1 MKILKNLNVSKK
13 LLVLFVPAI
22 LALLAFLVVFIY
34 DANKINNQT
43 KKAYYDEVY
52 VSTSLILNADRD
64 YYQALVDE
72 MKFAANSSM
81 DATTKKAVTDD
92 YNENVG
98 QVTDRV
104 TKAVENVKGN
114 ANLYSSFQDPNTG
127 KTLDS
132 LFKDF
137 STNLDTW
144 KSTYDVATGKGDSDK
159 HGKAFDTARADIN
172 SMTDLMEA
180 YAAAES
186 ARISGEITRSILIL
200 AGVILTLVIAIGLCA
215 AYIMK
220 YLKKNILNTTR
231 DMMRLSQ
238 KDLSF
243 EPYQLKSKDELGTL
257 SSSVDTV
264 IYSLREIVT
273 MLNDTSS
280 KLKNTSSSMKTN
292 SDEITTS
299 MNQIADTVGDIAG
312 TAGQQASDAEM
323 AAKEFDSLG
332 NVILQNAQSTKNLS
346 GASERL
352 KDVSQTGLDTITDL
366 SKLTESNKESFELI
380 FDTIRNTNE
389 SASKIGAVSE
399 AIASIAQQTNLLA
412 LNAAIEAAR
421 AGEAGK
427 GFAVVAD
434 EIRNLAEQSAKSTSS
449 IHEILDVLQ
458 KQIADA
464 NLQSDTVRKA
474 VDVQAGSV
482 KETEERYRQIVHTL
496 DDMNREIRAIE
507 VVSDEMEK
515 SRIQV
520 LDIITSLSAIAEEN
534 AASTEETSAT
544 TEEVL
549 ASVITIND
557 MVEEIDQLSEQ
568 FNNAINQFKL
578 KAEK

>member
-1 MKILKNLNVSKK
+1 MMILKNLNVSKK

-43 KKAYYDEVY
+43 KKAYYDEVF

-72 MKFAANSSM
+72 LKFDANSSM
-81 DATTKKAVTDD
+81 DTTKKKELTDD

-98 QVTDRV
+98 QVQDRV
-104 TKAVENVKGN
+104 SQAVENVKEN
-114 ANLYSSFQDPNTG
+114 VKLYSQFQDPKTG
-127 KTLDS
+127 KTLEE
-132 LFKDF
+132 LYKDF
-137 STNLDTW
+137 ATNLDTW
-144 KSTYDVATGKGDSDK
+144 KSSYDVSTGKGDADK
-159 HGKAFDTARADIN
+159 HGKAFDSARADIN
-172 SMTDLMEA
+172 SMTELMEA
-180 YAAAES
+180 YASAES
-186 ARISGEITRSILIL
+186 SRISSEITRSIIIL
-200 AGVILTLVIAIGLCA
+200 SGVILVLVIAIGLCA

-220 YLKKNILNTTR
+220 YLKKSILNTTK

-238 KDLSF
+238 NDLSF
-243 EPYQLKSKDELGTL
+243 EPYQLNTKDELGTL
-257 SSSVDTV
+257 TSSVDTV

-273 MLNDTSS
+273 LLNDTSA
-280 KLKNTSSSMKTN
+280 KLKNSSSSMKMN

-299 MNQIADTVGDIAG
+299 MNQITETVGDIAG
-312 TAGQQASDAEM
+312 TAGQQASDAET

-346 GASERL
+346 SASEHL
-352 KDVSQTGLDTITDL
+352 KEVSRTGLDTITDL
-366 SKLTESNKESFELI
+366 SKLTENNKQSFELI

-434 EIRNLAEQSAKSTSS
+434 EIRSLAEQSAKSTSS

-496 DDMNREIRAIE
+496 EDMNEEIKTIE

-515 SRIQV
+515 SRKQV

-534 AASTEETSAT
+534 AASTQETSAT

-549 ASVITIND
+549 ASAITINEI
-557 MVEEIDQLSEQ
+557 VEEIDLLSDQ
-568 FNNAINQFKL
+568 FNETINKFKL
-578 KAEK
+578 N

>member
-34 DANKINNQT
+34 DSNKINNQT

-72 MKFAANSSM
+72 MKFAANTSM
-81 DATTKKAVTDD
+81 DATTKKEVTDD
-92 YNENVG
+92 YNENIG

-104 TKAVENVKGN
+104 KQAVENVKSN
-114 ANLYSSFQDPNTG
+114 ANLYSTFTDPNTG
-127 KTLDS
+127 KTLDA
-132 LFKDF
+132 LYKDF

-144 KSTYDVATGKGDSDK
+144 KSTYDASTTKGDADK
-159 HGKAFDTARADIN
+159 HSKAFDAARADIN

-186 ARISGEITRSILIL
+186 ARISSEITRNIIILS
-200 AGVILTLVIAIGLCA
+200 GVILALVVLIGLCA
-215 AYIMK
+215 TYIMK
-220 YLKKNILNTTR
+220 YLKRNILNTTK

-243 EPYQLKSKDELGTL
+243 EPAKLQSKDEFGTL

-273 MLNDTSS
+273 MLNATSS
-280 KLKNTSSSMKTN
+280 KLKESSSSMKEN

-299 MNQIADTVGDIAG
+299 MNQIAETVGDIAG

-323 AAKEFDSLG
+323 AAREFDSLG
-332 NVILQNAQSTKNLS
+332 SVILQNAQSTKNLS

-352 KDVSQTGLDTITDL
+352 KEVSKTGLDTITDL
-366 SKLTESNKESFELI
+366 SKLTESNKESFEMI

-389 SASKIGAVSE
+389 SAGKIGSVSE

-496 DDMNREIRAIE
+496 DEMNGEIRVIE
-507 VVSDEMEK
+507 VVSDEMER
-515 SRIQV
+515 SRKQV
-520 LDIITSLSAIAEEN
+520 VDIITSLAAIAEEN
-534 AASTEETSAT
+534 AASTQETSAT

-557 MVEEIDQLSEQ
+557 MVEEIDELSEQ
-568 FNNAINQFKL
+568 FSNAINEFKI
-578 KAEK
+578 KA